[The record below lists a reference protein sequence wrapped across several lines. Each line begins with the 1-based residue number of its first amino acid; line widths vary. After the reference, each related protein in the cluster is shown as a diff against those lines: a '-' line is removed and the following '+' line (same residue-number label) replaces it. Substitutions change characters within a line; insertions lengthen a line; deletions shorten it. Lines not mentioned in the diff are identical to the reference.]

1 MDQYSPPF
9 RIISP
14 ICLISTTVI
23 VKLIVMAIREQ
34 TIECTVYGR
43 DVNKCEEP
51 KDGLKGSLRIVN
63 HMLGRT
69 PCAVATEFI
78 VINSFKLSDKI
89 LKIKGTEIRSSRDYD
104 AFLQLRIGDRRMF
117 HDFMGDDTLGLH
129 KNVLNRGMNV
139 GPKNF
144 FDKLPWCAS
153 QLVIS
158 PGESYEFI
166 LSCFTPMDDDEQID
180 ISIYYTLYDG
190 KDAVLAHVLKELNT
204 NITPDNIDWLRQKT
218 NEKNMDL
225 GDSND

>member
-1 MDQYSPPF
+1 MS
-9 RIISP
+9 
-14 ICLISTTVI
+14 
-23 VKLIVMAIREQ
+23 IREQ

-51 KDGLKGSLRIVN
+51 KDGLKGSLQIVN

-69 PCAVATEFI
+69 PYTLATEFI
-78 VINSFKLSDKI
+78 VIDSFKLSDKI

-104 AFLQLRIGDRRMF
+104 AFLQLRIDDKRMF

-144 FDKLPWCAS
+144 FDKLPWRAS
-153 QLVIS
+153 QFIVP
-158 PGESYEFI
+158 PGASYEFI
-166 LSCFTPMDDDEQID
+166 LSCFTPIDDDEQID

-190 KDAVLAHVLKELNT
+190 IDAVIANT
-204 NITPDNIDWLRQKT
+204 LHKLDTDITPDNIEWIKQKI
-218 NEKNMDL
+218 NEKNMSL